1 MLDVTGRSN
10 GKNGRGRMSGKS
22 VLIGDFYH
30 ELGMMTR
37 AGLPLPEALRQLAR
51 DMRSVG
57 LGMAIEAL
65 GDEAERGRSLSQ
77 AMDRF
82 PRQFPVFHRRLI
94 EAGEA
99 RGVLAD
105 ALFAVSRFS
114 YFQYHLIAQLRQV
127 FLYPALTTLAALA
140 VMLLMGVFVIPDF
153 AMIYDEMLAG
163 EPLPGLTTLVLAV
176 SEIIVR
182 LAPLFVVLFVLAIGM
197 TVWLLVGGRRAVRFL
212 SRFVSFLPG
221 AWRITESM
229 DSARVCSFLGTFLAQ
244 QQALLDALRTTA
256 HLVQLNRVRDA
267 LLQAADAHEAGK
279 SLPEVLEKFPAIDR
293 LIVFAFRQTPE
304 AELSEELVRLAG
316 IYERRALLA
325 TRSTV
330 AVWEIIAIIVMSLT
344 VGLTI
349 LSLFLPLIRL
359 INVLGG

>member
-1 MLDVTGRSN
+1 
-10 GKNGRGRMSGKS
+10 MSGQS

-37 AGLPLPEALRQLAR
+37 AGLPLPESLRQLAR

-57 LGMAIEAL
+57 LGAAIEAL
-65 GDEAERGRSLSQ
+65 GNEAESGRSLSQ
-77 AMDRF
+77 AMERF
-82 PRQFPVFHRRLI
+82 PRQFPIFHRRLI
-94 EAGEA
+94 AAGEE

-127 FLYPALTTLAALA
+127 FLYPAFTTLAALA
-140 VMLLMGVFVIPDF
+140 VLLLMGAFVVPEF
-153 AMIYDEMLAG
+153 AAIYDEILAG
-163 EPLPGLTTLVLAV
+163 EPLPGLTVLVLTV
-176 SEIIVR
+176 SGAIVR
-182 LAPLFVVLFVLAIGM
+182 LAPLFVVLFVLIGM
-197 TVWLLVGGRRAVRFL
+197 VTGWLLMGGGRAVRFL

-229 DSARVCSFLGTFLAQ
+229 DAARVCAFLGTFLAQ
-244 QQALLDALRTTA
+244 RQVILDALRTTA
-256 HLVQLNRVRDA
+256 SLVQLKGVREA

-279 SLPEVLEKFPAIDR
+279 PLVDVLESSPAIDR

-304 AELSEELVRLAG
+304 AELSEELDRLAG

-330 AVWEIIAIIVMSLT
+330 VVWEIIAIIVMSLA

-349 LSLFLPLIRL
+349 LSLFLPLIR
-359 INVLGG
+359 IMNVFGG